1 MIFVSNSILN
11 IKFKLSK
18 TNNSTFQNVAYNIFV
33 IESDLAIGVM
43 IVLTFAPTVETIV
56 AKITP
61 TSAKTVSVKGMPIDA
76 NNIQNV
82 RPPTV
87 TGAMFP

>member
-1 MIFVSNSILN
+1 
-11 IKFKLSK
+11 
-18 TNNSTFQNVAYNIFV
+18 
-33 IESDLAIGVM
+33 M

-61 TSAKTVSVKGMPIDA
+61 TSAKTVRVKGMPIDA

-87 TGAMFP
+87 TGAMLP

>member
-1 MIFVSNSILN
+1 MG
-11 IKFKLSK
+11 
-18 TNNSTFQNVAYNIFV
+18 V
-33 IESDLAIGVM
+33 I
-43 IVLTFAPTVETIV
+43 IVLTFAPTVDTIV

-61 TSAKTVSVKGMPIDA
+61 KSANTVSVKGMPIEA

-87 TGAMFP
+87 TGAMLP